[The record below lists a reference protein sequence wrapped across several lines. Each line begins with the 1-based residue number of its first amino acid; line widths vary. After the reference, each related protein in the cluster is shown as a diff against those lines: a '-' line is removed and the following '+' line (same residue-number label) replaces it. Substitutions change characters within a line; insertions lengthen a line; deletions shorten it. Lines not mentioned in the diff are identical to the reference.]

1 MGRLPAP
8 PLSMN
13 RRYVPKSVLP
23 VTSWLLN
30 NEAAVG
36 VAQNAVSAPVW
47 LCAANHCLGDVC
59 VCSCSGQMMHLEAK
73 AQHPLSGGLGPCR
86 LSAAP
91 EP

>member
-59 VCSCSGQMMHLEAK
+59 VFMQRANDAFGGKSPASSVRRFGS
-73 AQHPLSGGLGPCR
+73 LSSERCP
-86 LSAAP
+86 
-91 EP
+91 